1 MAENTAVATR
11 NSGAVAPKQSFS
23 TALTEK
29 LESVKEALPQD
40 FNKARFVQNAIALLN
55 DNPQLQKYGQPQLMA
70 GLLKGAYLGLDFYS
84 KECYLIPYGD
94 QLNYQTDYRGAKKL
108 AKKYSIRPIKDIYAK
123 LVREGDDF
131 EEVITNGE
139 QEINF
144 KPKPFNDEKIIGA
157 FAVCLFADGGMV
169 YDTMSLAD
177 LENTRKSSKAQNSPA
192 WKNFTGE
199 MYKKTVLHR
208 LCKHIELDF
217 ENPTQQNTFMAGM
230 EIETDTEKIA
240 EAEIA
245 ENANSVQFEEIID
258 EPKATEKDAVAVQ
271 GEQELPDFMKAE

>member
-1 MAENTAVATR
+1 MAESKKNEVAK
-11 NSGAVAPKQSFS
+11 AEKQSCS
-23 TALTEK
+23 VMLTDK
-29 LESVKEALPQD
+29 LEGVKEALPKD

-55 DNPQLQKYGQPQLMA
+55 DNPQLQKYSQSQLMA
-70 GLLKGAYLGLDFYS
+70 GLMKGAYLGLDFYS

-131 EEVITNGE
+131 QERVANGE
-139 QEINF
+139 QTIYF
-144 KPKPFNDEKIIGA
+144 SPLPFNDGKVIGA
-157 FAVCLFADGGMV
+157 FAVCQFQDGGLV

-177 LENTRKSSKAQNSPA
+177 LENTRKSSKAPNSPA

-217 ENPTQQNTFMAGM
+217 ESPEQRSAFTAGM
-230 EIETDTEKIA
+230 EIETDTEKIV
-240 EAEIA
+240 EAEIS
-245 ENANSVQFEEIID
+245 ENANKVEFDAEFEEV
-258 EPKATEKDAVAVQ
+258 PNTE
-271 GEQELPDFMKAE
+271 EQPLPDFMAAE